1 MVAASMEKPTRR
13 VPPFLGVS
21 WAHARRAAP
30 GTSVLVAPAS
40 AASRRKSRRDSE
52 WAGSG
57 CVAAIPC
64 PPEEWADRWAEVG
77 AIVRLEPALVDL
89 EAEPVAADQL
99 VIRHAG
105 LPVPAQYMGVPVVTL
120 GT

>member
-40 AASRRKSRRDSE
+40 ASSRRKSRRDSE
-52 WAGSG
+52 WSGSG

-64 PPEEWADRWAEVG
+64 PPEEWADRWTEVG

-99 VIRHAG
+99 VVGEAG
-105 LPVPAQYMGVPVVTL
+105 LQVLAHHVDVLEVAL
-120 GT
+120 D